1 MRGYEDDEQ
10 VKSRQKVLKKL
21 EKNTSEK
28 RQTLQ
33 KGHQKQRKACIERLR
48 KFKVTKKKH
57 F

>member
-1 MRGYEDDEQ
+1 MRGYKDEQ

-33 KGHQKQRKACIERLR
+33 KKDIKSNER
-48 KFKVTKKKH
+48 H
-57 F
+57 A